1 MRRTPYRVETAVRQE
16 SAARDR
22 RASLSKIEPG
32 HVCRN
37 IWGDVHAP
45 DDVKQLSLEHVKMTG
60 SMMGKRAPS
69 TAQSMIALCA
79 WANVRV
85 PNRSQRNAMRAYL
98 RALYPVAA

>member
-1 MRRTPYRVETAVRQE
+1 MDPAIRYQVML
-16 SAARDR
+16 RDK
-22 RASLSKIEPG
+22 ACLLSKIEPG

-45 DDVKQLSLEHVKMTG
+45 DDVKQLSLEHVHLTG

-69 TAQSMIALCA
+69 TAASMIALCA

-85 PNRSQRNAMRAYL
+85 PSRVQRNAMRTYL
-98 RALYPVAA
+98 AEVTA